1 MIATRGAR
9 TARPGH
15 APTHAPGRTARPL
28 PRASLRWAAVSL
40 LLGLILLRL
49 CSSASASP
57 AGAGLSLRALAGTP
71 APKVTRQPTGVTV
84 EEGQRASFSASASN
98 SSTIQWEV
106 STNGG
111 VSWSAIEGATSATFT
126 IAAAIGSEN
135 ANQYRALFLNAG
147 GEVTSKAATLTVQKA
162 PVVTKQP
169 LDTLVE
175 EGHNATFE
183 ATAEGLPAPTVVWQS
198 STDGG
203 KTWKN
208 VAKGTGP
215 VLTLT
220 AVRNAETGTR
230 FRAFFK
236 NSAGESISGVATLTV
251 SEPPKVTRQPVDTT
265 VTEGQFAIFEAT
277 ASGYP
282 SPSAQWEISTDSG
295 ATWAPI
301 PEATFTQLAVTG
313 THGSLSG
320 NRYRV
325 AFTNSAGS
333 VTSNAATLNVQ
344 ARPLIIQQPEDTTV
358 PVGGEARFQ
367 AAAKGTPSPATQ
379 WEISSNEGA
388 SWAPIPGATE
398 SLLTVTG
405 AQLSQNA
412 NEYRAAFT
420 NSVGTTFSSPAV
432 LTVSATSYTAFGWGM
447 NTRGQVGSGGS
458 ESTVLSPL
466 PVQGLRFVTGVS
478 GGQRHSLALL
488 ANGLVESWGF
498 NGHGQLGEE
507 GAIGTRTPIL
517 VEHLSHVTAVAAGGS
532 HSLSLLSNGTV
543 MAWGDDEH
551 GQLGNGKTADS
562 EVPVAVQ
569 GLSGVTAI
577 AAGEEHSLALLSDG
591 TVIAW
596 GNNERGQLGTGN
608 TKSADTP
615 TAIKGLSGV
624 TAIAANGQFSLALL
638 SNGTV
643 MTWGDDEHGQLGNP
657 AFLLEEETE
666 AIEEEGRYSPTPLPV
681 EGLSGVNA
689 ISAGR
694 THALALLG
702 NGSVEAWGNDAEG
715 ELGNGLIK
723 PQANAPVAVEGL
735 TGVLEISA
743 GDQDSVALESSGG
756 LVAWGSNTAGSLGV
770 GTVGG
775 NSDVPL
781 AVHNIAG
788 AAGVSAGGGQMLAF
802 GQALPS
808 VTAVSPSSG
817 ATAGGTSVTITGV
830 SLGGAT
836 AVRFGSATAASF
848 TVDSPTSITAISP
861 AGSGT
866 VDVTVTT
873 PSGTSP
879 TGSGD
884 RFTYRPAPTVG
895 RLSAKGGPASGGATV
910 TISGTEL
917 SGATSVEFGGVP
929 AAQFTL
935 VSATTITAVSP
946 AHAAGTTDVRVT
958 TGSGQSAISTK
969 DRFKYTPTVEGFSPA
984 NGPAAGGIEVVV
996 SGAGFVTGTSG
1007 TSFKFG
1013 KAKSK
1018 AVQCTSSTTCT
1029 VLLPAQNTPGSVEVR
1044 ATANKASTV
1053 AGSGARFTYV

>member
-1 MIATRGAR
+1 MSPAT
-9 TARPGH
+9 
-15 APTHAPGRTARPL
+15 THAVADRRLRPARAL
-28 PRASLRWAAVSL
+28 GGAMAL
-40 LLGLILLRL
+40 LFALVLML
-49 CSSASASP
+49 CATASAGP
-57 AGAGLSLRALAGTP
+57 AGGGISLGALAGTP
-71 APKVTRQPTGVTV
+71 APKVTKQPTNVTV
-84 EEGQRASFSASASN
+84 EEGQSASFSATASN
-98 SSTIQWEV
+98 SPTIQWEL

-111 VSWSAIEGATSATFT
+111 VSWSPIEGATSTTFT
-126 IAAAIGSEN
+126 IAATKGSEN
-135 ANQYRALFLNAG
+135 ANQYRALFVSPG
-147 GEVTSKAATLTVQKA
+147 GEVTSRAATLTVQKI

-169 LDTLVE
+169 LDVIAE
-175 EGHNATFE
+175 EGHPATFE
-183 ATAEGLPAPTVVWQS
+183 AAAEGIPAPTVVWQS

-208 VAKGTGP
+208 VAKGTSP
-215 VLTLT
+215 TLVLTS
-220 AVRNAETGTR
+220 VKNAETGTK

-236 NSAGESISGVATLTV
+236 NSAGEAISGVATLTV
-251 SEPPKVTRQPVDTT
+251 SEPPKVTKQPVNTT

-277 ASGYP
+277 AAGFPTP
-282 SPSAQWEISTDSG
+282 SVQWEISTDSG

-320 NRYRV
+320 NQYRAV
-325 AFTNSAGS
+325 FTNPAGS
-333 VTSNAATLNVQ
+333 VTSNAATLTVQ
-344 ARPLIIQQPEDTTV
+344 ARPLITQQPEDTTV
-358 PVGGEARFQ
+358 LVGGEASFQ
-367 AAAKGTPSPATQ
+367 AAAKGTPSPTTQ
-379 WEISSNEGA
+379 WEVSSNGGT
-388 SWAPIPGATE
+388 SWSQIPGATQ
-398 SLLTVTG
+398 SLLTLTN
-405 AQLSQNA
+405 AQLSQNG

-432 LTVSATSYTAFGWGM
+432 LTVSATNYTAFGWGM

-458 ESTVLSPL
+458 ESTVPAPL
-466 PVQGLRFVTGVS
+466 PVKGLRFVTGVS

-488 ANGLVESWGF
+488 ANGTLESWGF
-498 NGHGQLGEE
+498 NGHGQLGDE
-507 GAIGTRTPIL
+507 GAIGTRTPIP
-517 VEHLSHVTAVAAGGS
+517 VEHLSHVTAIAAGGS
-532 HSLSLLSNGTV
+532 HSLALLSGGTV
-543 MAWGDDEH
+543 MAWGDDES
-551 GQLGNGKTADS
+551 GQLGNGKTLDS

-591 TVIAW
+591 TVMAW

-608 TKSADTP
+608 TKSANTP

-643 MTWGDDEHGQLGNP
+643 LAWGDDEHGQLGNP

-666 AIEEEGRYSPTPLPV
+666 AIEEEGRYSPNPLPV
-681 EGLSGVNA
+681 EGLTGVSA

-702 NGSVEAWGNDAEG
+702 NGSVQAWGNDAEG
-715 ELGNGLIK
+715 ELGNGVIE
-723 PQANAPVAVEGL
+723 PQANAPVAVEAL
-735 TGVLEISA
+735 TGVTEISA
-743 GDQDSVALESSGG
+743 GDQDSVALKASGG
-756 LVAWGSNTAGSLGV
+756 LVAWGSNTAGNLGV
-770 GTVGG
+770 GTIGG
-775 NSDVPL
+775 SSDVPVT
-781 AVHNIAG
+781 VHNIAG
-788 AAGVSAGGGQMLAF
+788 AAGVSAGGGQMLAY
-802 GQALPS
+802 GQALPA

-817 ATAGGTSVTITGV
+817 AIAGGTSVTITGV

-836 AVRFGSATAASF
+836 AVHFGSAPATAY
-848 TVDSPTSITAISP
+848 TVNSVTSITATSP

-895 RLSAKGGPASGGATV
+895 KLSAKGGPASGGTTV
-910 TISGTEL
+910 TITGTEL

-929 AAQFTL
+929 ASQFTV

-946 AHAAGTTDVRVT
+946 VHVAGTSDVRVT
-958 TGSGQSAISTK
+958 SGSGQSAISTK
-969 DRFKYTPTVEGFSPA
+969 DHFKYTPTVEGFSPA

-1013 KAKSK
+1013 KAKTKS
-1018 AVQCTSSTTCT
+1018 VQCMSATNCT
-1029 VLLPAQNTPGSVEVR
+1029 VLLPAQSAPGSVEVR

-1053 AGSGARFTYV
+1053 AGSGAHFTYE